1 MIKKISA
8 IIMGIVLVSAV
19 AIPAV
24 VFAADNEAEQSASTL
39 QATTIAIKDQAGT
52 TAVTTITF
60 PAGDPGATVSNPSNS
75 ESQEQVFG
83 AAEVAKPVVTLDSPA
98 SYTVWYQVENFSNS
112 VVASEYFALLAHDAA
127 CADADAVSTAMT
139 LDDTPYTT
147 EISITDAAVMDLYL
161 KVTLGSVAGETGTST
176 LTILGE
182 S

>member
-1 MIKKISA
+1 VNKKVIS
-8 IIMGIVLVSAV
+8 IILGIALASAA

-24 VFAADNEAEQSASTL
+24 VLAANNAEQYASTN
-39 QATTIAIKDQAGT
+39 QATTISLKDQAAET
-52 TAVTTITF
+52 DITTITF

-83 AAEVAKPVVTLDSPA
+83 SAGVAKPVVTLDSPA
-98 SYTVWYQVENFSNS
+98 NYTVWYQAENFTNS
-112 VVASEYFALLAHDAA
+112 VVASEHFALLSSGAE

-139 LDDTPYTT
+139 LDDSPYTT
-147 EISITDAAVMDLYL
+147 GISITDAAVMDLYL
-161 KVTLGSVAGETGTST
+161 KVTLGAVAGENGQST